1 MCDCS
6 SKRPDGGLQHSA
18 AQSETLTAK
27 AAGGVPGNYRLASP
41 MQVVL
46 VKAAPFFLIRAI
58 RAFTVLLMAASLP
71 SSSSISSDLSTS
83 QLQLQLQAALDAKV
97 AEGRL
102 APTVVYLSDRSGQ
115 EVAHVCSPS
124 SSSSDTESSSSSRN
138 RSSREAVARW
148 GQDEVVGPS
157 SVFWL
162 ASCTKLLTAV
172 AALQLVE
179 DGLIALDDSVEE
191 VLPELAALP
200 RLVVSTSQ
208 DGAGKDEQQYKLVRR
223 EEEEGG
229 YRPPITLAMLLSHT
243 SGLSYPHFH
252 APTRDYCQHIGLNP
266 FEGTIRSFSTPL
278 IATPGT
284 RWCYSPGLD
293 WVGVLLERLTGAQDL
308 DEYLMRRVYGPLGV
322 QGEMTL
328 KGASE
333 CVQSRLAPM
342 HVREADG
349 SIKTEAHRVQRDDTK
364 LGYLSGGIRLFSTT
378 RAYAQVLVALLN
390 GGTHPLTGGKILSPP
405 SVEELLKDR
414 IPESMRADLSRS
426 FDCSYPFLSNA
437 FVLHEGQAKQ
447 WTFAGARV
455 SDGLENGRSG
465 KGVWWTGTPN
475 AFWFLDP
482 QDGTCGVL
490 ATHLRPFWDTEVREF
505 WNEVEGALH
514 ASAREGGKPNG
525 KFVGA

>member
-1 MCDCS
+1 MAS
-6 SKRPDGGLQHSA
+6 SSAPPSVAPPYSSSA
-18 AQSETLTAK
+18 AASELQS
-27 AAGGVPGNYRLASP
+27 
-41 MQVVL
+41 QV
-46 VKAAPFFLIRAI
+46 
-58 RAFTVLLMAASLP
+58 
-71 SSSSISSDLSTS
+71 
-83 QLQLQLQAALDAKV
+83 QAALDARV
-97 AEGRL
+97 AAGRL
-102 APTVVYLSDRSGQ
+102 APSVVYLSNRSGQ
-115 EVAHVCSPS
+115 EVAQVCSPS
-124 SSSSDTESSSSSRN
+124 ASSSDSESRSGSSN
-138 RSSREAVARW
+138 REAIAKW

-179 DGLIALDDSVEE
+179 DGLIGLDDSVEE
-191 VLPELAALP
+191 ALPELKALP
-200 RLVVSTSQ
+200 RLEFSTSS
-208 DGAGKDEQQYKLVRR
+208 DGDGKEEQHFKLVHR

-252 APTRDYCQHIGLNP
+252 AQTRDYCQHIGLNP

-308 DEYLMRRVYGPLGV
+308 DEYLARRVYGPLGV
-322 QGEMTL
+322 QGEMTM

-333 CVQSRLAPM
+333 CVQSGLAPM

-349 SIKTEAHRVQRDDTK
+349 SIKTEPHRVQLDDTK
-364 LGYLSGGIRLFSTT
+364 LGYLSGGIRLFSTP

-390 GGTHPLTGGKILSPP
+390 GGTHPITGGKILSPS

-414 IPESMRADLSRS
+414 IPESMRPDLSRS
-426 FDCSYPFLSNA
+426 FDCSYPFLSYP
-437 FVLHEGQAKQ
+437 FTLHPQKAKQ

-455 SDGLENGRSG
+455 SDGLENGRSDRA
-465 KGVWWTGTPN
+465 VWWTGTPN

-490 ATHLRPFWDTEVREF
+490 ATHLRPFWDGEVRDF
-505 WNEVEGALH
+505 WDEVEGALH
-514 ASAREGGKPNG
+514 AFVRDEGQTEGD
-525 KFVGA
+525 